1 MRAIIKDNQW
11 IYFDNITDPE
21 ENILWKEFSVVS
33 PGRDYIDPSQLGM
46 WDGVFRKYNR
56 AKRRM
61 ARPLLSM
68 LRGVCGKY
76 DLPLEIIDERE
87 SSEYKPLKPDDVKP
101 DFLPGITL
109 DDHQVKA
116 IQTACKV
123 ECGIV
128 DVPTGGGKGEII
140 VGICKAIDCPTVIIA
155 DQKIVIDQLKARL
168 ELRNIS
174 DEIGLFYA
182 GQRPNGE
189 TIVVGSIQSLTPP
202 KVPPAPPD
210 RREDESDKSWKKRL
224 NRFDSSMQGY
234 RTRRRNAKELQQYVK
249 DAHMILVDEC
259 DRAAS
264 DPYKQ
269 LFRYWFSG
277 RRRYGFSGTPFD
289 VAKPVEGLV
298 MQEHLGSTIV
308 KESRKALE
316 KIGRIIPTEYI
327 MLAFGVEGDFRDR
340 TAYDIAY
347 DEWMVRNDK
356 FHNLIAKLCKHHGDD
371 GTLVLVDREV
381 LGLALVDA
389 LSEIGIESHFIYGK
403 TPKRRRDEVLRAF
416 ERREFNVLIGGKIIN
431 RGLDLD
437 GGCENL
443 IIATGGKLRSDF
455 MQKVG
460 RALRHNKYGKSKVYD
475 FYFRCNKYLYEHS
488 KARLRTMV
496 DAEYKSTIV
505 FKNGSID
512 GAKLIKSRFRIP
524 KKISGN
530 S

>member
-1 MRAIIKDNQW
+1 MRAIIKDNKW
-11 IYFDNITDPE
+11 IYFDNITDYE

-61 ARPLLSM
+61 ARPFLSM
-68 LRGVCGKY
+68 LRGVCDKHE
-76 DLPLEIIDERE
+76 LPLEVIDDRA
-87 SSEYKPLKPDDVKP
+87 SAEYKPLKPEQIDSGL
-101 DFLPGITL
+101 LPSITL
-109 DDHQVKA
+109 DDHQVKSVQA
-116 IQTACKV
+116 ACKI

-140 VGICKAIDCPTVIIA
+140 AGICKAIDCPTVIVA
-155 DQKIVIDQLKARL
+155 DQKIVIDQLKERL

-202 KVPPAPPD
+202 KTPPAPPT
-210 RREDESDKSWKKRL
+210 RKESESDKAWKRRL
-224 NRFDSSMQGY
+224 NRFESSMQGY
-234 RTRRRNAKELQQYVK
+234 KTRRKNARELQQYVK
-249 DAHMILVDEC
+249 DAHMILIDEC
-259 DRAAS
+259 DKATS

-269 LFRYWFSG
+269 LFRHWFNG

-289 VAKPVEGLV
+289 LDKPVEGMV
-298 MQEHLGSTIV
+298 MQEHLGSVIM
-308 KESRKALE
+308 KESRKNLE
-316 KIGRIIPTEYI
+316 EIGRIIPTEYV
-327 MLAFGVEGDFRDR
+327 MMAFGVDGDIHNR

-347 DEWMVRNDK
+347 DEWMISNNK
-356 FHNLIAKLCKHHGDD
+356 FHNLIAKLCKHHSDD
-371 GTLVLVDREV
+371 GTLILVDREV
-381 LGLALVDA
+381 LGHALVNA
-389 LSEIGIESHFIYGK
+389 LNEIGIESHFIYGK

-443 IIATGGKLRSDF
+443 IVATGGKLRSDF

-460 RALRHNKYGKSKVYD
+460 RALRHNKRGRSKVYD

-488 KARLRTMV
+488 KARLKTMV
-496 DAEYKSTIV
+496 DAGYKSTIV
-505 FKNGSID
+505 FKNGSVD
-512 GAKLIKSRFRIP
+512 GPKLIKSRFRIP
-524 KKISGN
+524 KKIIGN
-530 S
+530 G